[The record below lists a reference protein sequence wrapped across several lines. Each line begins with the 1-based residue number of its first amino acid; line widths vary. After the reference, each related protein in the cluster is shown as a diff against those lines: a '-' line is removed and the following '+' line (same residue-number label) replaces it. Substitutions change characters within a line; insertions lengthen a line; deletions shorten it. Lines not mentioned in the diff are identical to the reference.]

1 MVLPDPS
8 EVGAR
13 GPGRGL
19 PLWLVYPIFFLSGF
33 AAILYQIVWQRALF
47 TIYGTSVESVT
58 IVVTAFMLGLGFGSL
73 AGGAVSRAEGRPLVA
88 IFGLMELGIGGFGLV
103 SMALFRWVGS
113 FTSGA
118 AGLGIG
124 AAALAVVVFPT
135 LLMGG
140 TLPILVAHAVR
151 RSRNVGRSVGG
162 LYFVNTLGSAAGAI
176 AGAALV
182 LAALGQAGSVRLAA
196 SVNLFVGL
204 AALALPRRREGR

>member
-1 MVLPDPS
+1 M
-8 EVGAR
+8 
-13 GPGRGL
+13 
-19 PLWLVYPIFFLSGF
+19 PLSLVYPIFFLSGF

-58 IVVTAFMLGLGFGSL
+58 VVVTAFMLGLGVGGL
-73 AGGAVSRAEGRPLVA
+73 AGGAVSRRGDWPLLAV
-88 IFGLMELGIGGFGLV
+88 FGGMEIGIGLFGFL
-103 SMALFRWVGS
+103 SLALFRWVGS

-124 AAALAVVVFPT
+124 LATLAAVVFPT
-135 LLMGG
+135 TLMGG

-151 RSRNVGRSVGG
+151 RSKNVGRSVGA

-196 SVNLFVGL
+196 AVNLLVGL
-204 AALALPRRREGR
+204 SALALPWRREGP